1 MEKQYTLESLLKSDK
16 NFTNL
21 QLLNEYQNNIYMQ
34 FEQGELVIYV
44 NNINYKNL
52 LKNTKK

>member
-34 FEQGELVIYV
+34 FEQGELIIYV